1 MGLIALLGGKC
12 DAMNMG
18 GGTDEL
24 DVENPGAVVLGETFV
39 LEWESVGQKYFDV
52 ELFTDSSDC
61 GGSAEP
67 VDLCGKSAGCGD
79 SKGDLN
85 VVIPTSA
92 GSGEREYLST
102 RQNKRLL
109 SSERTVMGIRG

>member
-1 MGLIALLGGKC
+1 MKSALAWLGVIALLGGKC
-12 DAMNMG
+12 DG
-18 GGTDEL
+18 SGDTEEL

-39 LEWESVGQKYFDV
+39 LEWESIGQNRFDV

-61 GGSAEP
+61 DGSGEL
-67 VDLCGKSAGCGD
+67 VDLCGKSDGCGD

-85 VVIPTSA
+85 VVVPTSA

-102 RQNKRLL
+102 
-109 SSERTVMGIRG
+109 